1 MTDETTT
8 TDAPA
13 PDSIQISIEQI
24 LASILSLGSFVVP
37 LENLIANYGNKQI
50 SVDQDPDTKAITFGL
65 VDIPAQ
71 PAAEAP
77 AETEQESE

>member
-8 TDAPA
+8 TDAPVQN
-13 PDSIQISIEQI
+13 DIQISIEQI

-65 VDIPAQ
+65 VDTPA
-71 PAAEAP
+71 PVAEAP
-77 AETEQESE
+77 EAEQESE